1 MRKTRVGMLVALLG
15 AGFGWMSA
23 NAEGDRWLNV
33 ENVMGVGYD
42 DNVSYTSTNKV
53 DRVRFTD
60 RLILTADR
68 PTESGFI
75 GLRYA
80 LSYTRY
86 DSSDEL
92 RSANDWGHQVDF
104 DFTHSFSRRLTLGL
118 RETFFQTDRPGIENP
133 DGTIRKEDATY
144 YYNTVNLNLSSYLT
158 SRVQLAGSGRW
169 QTLRYTEDD
178 RLAEREDYDLYS
190 AGLTLTSI
198 SGKNS
203 SIGADLRY
211 DAIDYVSAKKAVD
224 EFAIEQGP
232 TTSRIP
238 DRSWSGYSA
247 GLVLNRIFSPTVMGS
262 IRAGYMMHEYE
273 SASIS
278 SDDSPYGDLSLT
290 YMPVASTRITAAAG
304 YALYQSGLIAYA
316 GQTRT
321 SASLSLAQD
330 LSARLTAT
338 LMGSYILSDY
348 QAKTTVDEFTE
359 EEIGDATEK
368 ALSFSANLAYR
379 IGTRN
384 WLQLSYSWTDF
395 DSDIPNRGE
404 YTRNTY
410 DISWRIRL

>member
-1 MRKTRVGMLVALLG
+1 MRKTRAGMLAVLLC

-42 DNVSYTSTNKV
+42 DNVSYSSTNKI
-53 DRVRFTD
+53 DRVRFTN
-60 RLILTADR
+60 RLILSADR
-68 PTESGFI
+68 PTDTGFI

-80 LSYTRY
+80 LSYTQY
-86 DSSDEL
+86 DSEGEL
-92 RSANDWGHQVDF
+92 RDREHWGHQVDF
-104 DFTHSFSRRLTLGL
+104 DFTHSFSRQLTLGV
-118 RETFFQTDRPGIENP
+118 RDTFFYTERPSIENP
-133 DGTIRKEDATY
+133 DGTLRKPEATY

-158 SRVQLAGSGRW
+158 SRLQLAGSGRW

-178 RLAEREDYDLYS
+178 QLSEREDYDLYS

-198 SGKNS
+198 AGKNS
-203 SIGADLRY
+203 SIGADFRY

-247 GLVLNRIFSPTVMGS
+247 GLVLNRIFAPTLMGS
-262 IRAGYMMHEYE
+262 IRAGYMIRDYE

-278 SDDSPYGDLSLT
+278 SDDSPYGDISLT
-290 YMPVASTRITAAAG
+290 FMPVQTTRITAAAG
-304 YALYQSGLIAYA
+304 YALYQSGLISYA

-321 SASLSLAQD
+321 SASLSVSQD
-330 LSARLTAT
+330 LTARMTAT
-338 LMGSYILSDY
+338 LLGSYTLSDY

-384 WLQLSYSWTDF
+384 WVQLSYSWTDF
-395 DSDIPNRGE
+395 DSDIPRRGE